1 MHSVLICVQND
12 HDHSLLCLAVFVCV
26 VGVYAT
32 FALSSHARRSE
43 EGERRF
49 WRRVSILAGGCTA
62 WATHFVALLAFR
74 PRMPAAFAP
83 LMTAAS
89 LIVVVLGIGIG
100 VSITTRTRRYS
111 TRFLAGVIIGA
122 SIAALHYL
130 GQAAYVVQG
139 SVHWDLALVIPS
151 VVLSVAMSGLALVTV
166 AASYH
171 KARVSAAPIMLLS
184 IAILHF
190 CGMAAMTMSY
200 DPLAALPADAI
211 SPRAIT
217 PVVAGVCLSLL
228 GLAFVGWRFDLAAKA
243 QFRRDGKRLRELT
256 DVALEGLL
264 ICDGDVVVTTNNS
277 LERLAGIDR
286 SRLQGISLSSLLVGL
301 DLSSLPDREEH
312 EAELISASGQR
323 VPVRVLRNQVQLG
336 DKRQAVFAVRDQR
349 ERLHTEAVMRSLT
362 LSDPLTRLPNRT
374 HFFDVLSAHCS
385 TLTHDGPSLAVL
397 MIDLDRFK
405 PVNDTLGHAAGDA
418 LLRKV
423 ADRLSGLMAAGDML
437 ARLGGDEFAVV
448 HLSGAANDAARLAA
462 RIVSHVGRDPYVIEG
477 QAVNI
482 GASVGIAAAPAD
494 GDNPAELLR
503 TADLALYAA
512 KADGKGTFRFY
523 DRTLDE
529 AVRSRRSVEAGLR
542 RALAHGEMEV
552 HYQPLM
558 DSRSGLIT
566 GAEALVRWRDP
577 VKGLVP
583 PSDFIPLAEETG
595 LIVPLGTLVLRT
607 ACEDAAS
614 WPRELTIAVNVSPVQ
629 FKDASFVDTVRAA
642 LEATGLAPHRLELEI
657 TEGVLLTDEKHT
669 LRTLTELREIGI
681 MLSMDDFGTGY
692 SSLNYLRRF
701 PFNKIKIDRSFVQQ
715 TPTNAESVAI
725 IRAIITMGACLGMKT
740 TVEGVETAEQLRF
753 SVAENCDQIQ
763 GFAVSRP
770 LPSRQFTD
778 FLNRR
783 DRTDMPVPVQ
793 ERARSGEVA
802 PV

>member
-1 MHSVLICVQND
+1 M
-12 HDHSLLCLAVFVCV
+12 
-26 VGVYAT
+26 
-32 FALSSHARRSE
+32 
-43 EGERRF
+43 
-49 WRRVSILAGGCTA
+49 
-62 WATHFVALLAFR
+62 
-74 PRMPAAFAP
+74 
-83 LMTAAS
+83 
-89 LIVVVLGIGIG
+89 
-100 VSITTRTRRYS
+100 
-111 TRFLAGVIIGA
+111 
-122 SIAALHYL
+122 
-130 GQAAYVVQG
+130 
-139 SVHWDLALVIPS
+139 
-151 VVLSVAMSGLALVTV
+151 
-166 AASYH
+166 
-171 KARVSAAPIMLLS
+171 
-184 IAILHF
+184 
-190 CGMAAMTMSY
+190 
-200 DPLAALPADAI
+200 
-211 SPRAIT
+211 
-217 PVVAGVCLSLL
+217 
-228 GLAFVGWRFDLAAKA
+228 
-243 QFRRDGKRLRELT
+243 
-256 DVALEGLL
+256 
-264 ICDGDVVVTTNNS
+264 
-277 LERLAGIDR
+277 
-286 SRLQGISLSSLLVGL
+286 
-301 DLSSLPDREEH
+301 
-312 EAELISASGQR
+312 
-323 VPVRVLRNQVQLG
+323 
-336 DKRQAVFAVRDQR
+336 
-349 ERLHTEAVMRSLT
+349 
-362 LSDPLTRLPNRT
+362 
-374 HFFDVLSAHCS
+374 
-385 TLTHDGPSLAVL
+385 
-397 MIDLDRFK
+397 
-405 PVNDTLGHAAGDA
+405 
-418 LLRKV
+418 
-423 ADRLSGLMAAGDML
+423 
-437 ARLGGDEFAVV
+437 
-448 HLSGAANDAARLAA
+448 
-462 RIVSHVGRDPYVIEG
+462 
-477 QAVNI
+477 
-482 GASVGIAAAPAD
+482 
-494 GDNPAELLR
+494 R

-783 DRTDMPVPVQ
+783 DRSDMPVPVQ